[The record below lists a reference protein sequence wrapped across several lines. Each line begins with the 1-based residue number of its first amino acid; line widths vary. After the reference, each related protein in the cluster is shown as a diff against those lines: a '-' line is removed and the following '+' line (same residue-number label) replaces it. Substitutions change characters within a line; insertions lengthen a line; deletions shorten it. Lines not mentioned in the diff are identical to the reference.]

1 MKVTPPPMG
10 SDELRTE
17 RLVLRQWRSG
27 DWTALHRA
35 YSDAEVMRW
44 HGRPDGLSLEETAYA
59 VGRMSAQWDERG
71 YGMWA
76 AEERDSGELV
86 GRIGLLYHVDSPA
99 DDDRVEF
106 AWSLQQDRWGRGYAT
121 EGATAVRDWAFE
133 HLDIP
138 RLISITIPENRRSW
152 HVMEKLGLTRR
163 AGSQP
168 WHGFD
173 VEWWALDRS
182 DWERSVNP
190 TPRDERRLSG

>member
-35 YSDAEVMRW
+35 YGDAEVMRW

-76 AEERDSGELV
+76 AEELDSGELV
-86 GRIGLLYHVDSPA
+86 GG
-99 DDDRVEF
+99 E
-106 AWSLQQDRWGRGYAT
+106 
-121 EGATAVRDWAFE
+121 
-133 HLDIP
+133 
-138 RLISITIPENRRSW
+138 
-152 HVMEKLGLTRR
+152 
-163 AGSQP
+163 
-168 WHGFD
+168 
-173 VEWWALDRS
+173 
-182 DWERSVNP
+182 
-190 TPRDERRLSG
+190 